1 VNGIV
6 NGIVTTKI
14 ANFAVE
20 VGNNCTCLNRFLC
33 SACKYY
39 GVVLDGKFE
48 SHTVLGELYRKML
61 G

>member
-20 VGNNCTCLNRFLC
+20 VGNNCTWT
-33 SACKYY
+33 A
-39 GVVLDGKFE
+39 
-48 SHTVLGELYRKML
+48 
-61 G
+61 